1 MRQLIDCA
9 VLNLNAHANWM
20 PGVLQDTATTL
31 SRIILHPLDWEQQ
44 AVHTE
49 QLTNLMP
56 DSPVHL
62 PTTALAQQGVALRR
76 YDVCVVPVSP
86 ATLAWS
92 RLTLASIP
100 RGPFTPLMGVFN
112 KLKSAAM
119 QDLMD
124 LGMADFVRLPICP
137 EEFRARL
144 LTLAAR
150 MPKPVSL
157 REPDPCS
164 GLSCQPSRSQSPG
177 MRLLAGYAGVTKIL
191 KGHQNRHESFRN
203 AKSLV
208 VDEFERIY
216 ITRALT
222 KHRGNIAMAARFSNK
237 HRRAFWALMR
247 KHEID
252 ASDYR
257 PDTAQE

>member
-9 VLNLNAHANWM
+9 VLNLNAHATWM
-20 PGVLQDTATTL
+20 PGVLQEAAAALNRITL
-31 SRIILHPLDWEQQ
+31 HTLDWEQQ

-49 QLTNLMP
+49 PASNMMP

-62 PTTALAQQGVALRR
+62 PTGALAQQGVALRR
-76 YDVCVVPVSP
+76 YDVCVVPVSH

-112 KLKSAAM
+112 QLKSAAM

-124 LGMADFVRLPICP
+124 LGMADFVRVPICP

-150 MPKPVSL
+150 MPKPISL
-157 REPDPCS
+157 REPDTCS
-164 GLSCQPSRSQSPG
+164 GLGSYPSRPPSPG
-177 MRLLAGYAGVTKIL
+177 MRLLAGYAGVAKIL
-191 KGHQNRHESFRN
+191 KGNQSRHESFRN

-216 ITRALT
+216 ITRALI

-257 PDTAQE
+257 PETAEE